1 MSIRIEETRC
11 IGCGACTNACP
22 GSLLIMGEDKR
33 AFMRSPR
40 DCWGCTAC
48 MKVCPVEAI
57 TYFLGADVGGR
68 GSRMTLAREGV
79 LYRWKIQDRG
89 GARREIVIDRRNS
102 NKY

>member
-1 MSIRIEETRC
+1 MSIRIDKPRC

-22 GSLLIMGEDKR
+22 GGLLIMQEKK
-33 AFMRSPR
+33 AHMRSLR

-48 MKVCPVEAI
+48 MKVCPAEAI

-68 GSRMTLAREGV
+68 GSQMTLAREGV
-79 LYRWKIQDRG
+79 IYRWKIQSPG
-89 GARREIVIDRRNS
+89 GARSEILIDRRNS